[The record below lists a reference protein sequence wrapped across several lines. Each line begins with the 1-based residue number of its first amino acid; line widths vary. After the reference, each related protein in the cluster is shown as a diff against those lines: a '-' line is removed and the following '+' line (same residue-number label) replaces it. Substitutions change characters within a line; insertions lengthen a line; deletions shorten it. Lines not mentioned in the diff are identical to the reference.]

1 MFSIFKI
8 NNNILLDTYLNRIA
22 SGDMSALEMLY
33 NETRVNVYAY
43 AFSILKN
50 TSDSED
56 VMQDVYLNIYKYAQ
70 SYSSRNKPLSW
81 ILTITKNL
89 CVEKL
94 RKKKKIIY
102 DDIEKIE
109 NIIMKVQLPAI
120 SDNLS
125 AIFSPNVSWFF
136 SSLSTSMAIELSAS
150 ISIISFLSCLSNFW
164 CKIICT
170 ISLLSFFD
178 ILSHS

>member
-8 NNNILLDTYLNRIA
+8 NNDILLDTYLSRIA

-94 RKKKKIIY
+94 RK
-102 DDIEKIE
+102 
-109 NIIMKVQLPAI
+109 
-120 SDNLS
+120 
-125 AIFSPNVSWFF
+125 
-136 SSLSTSMAIELSAS
+136 
-150 ISIISFLSCLSNFW
+150 
-164 CKIICT
+164 
-170 ISLLSFFD
+170 
-178 ILSHS
+178 